1 MIAMDPIAKPRTGD
15 ATLVLEG
22 GVIPARG
29 FLFSDGRHEVVSL
42 PPSPTT
48 IGDGD
53 IVLAEWFGERFYTSA
68 MDCDGRLR
76 GHLRLASGPEIP
88 VELSGPL
95 RVLPSVIEAS
105 VYMRDGTIVGV
116 DVTEDVLGMDHAD
129 FLAMSD
135 ARISAGET
143 TAGREIRVTY
153 GADQVERVEL
163 VAAASAFFGRFPDA
177 DDRGLIATQDVD
189 ALDYAWRVELHQ
201 RLTPAPSPGF

>member
-1 MIAMDPIAKPRTGD
+1 VIAMDPIAKPRTGD

-153 GADQVERVEL
+153 G
-163 VAAASAFFGRFPDA
+163 RFPDA